1 MRAVDY
7 ARLAASSLGAAPVR
21 SCLTMLG
28 IVIGV
33 AAMTSMAAI
42 GAGARSKVTEQIRS
56 FGANVIMVNSNSST
70 RGRLE
75 SGGGRQPL
83 SISDAQA
90 IAELAVVRRAAP
102 SVAGPARLVH
112 GAMNWGTT
120 INGTTLDHFEIRRWR
135 LAAGRLFTE
144 DEERSAGQVV
154 VLGSLVASKLFAEED
169 PLGSV
174 VRIGGLPLEVIGVLA
189 EKGTTGGESQDD
201 VAFVPLNTAKNRLI
215 GSAGGDR
222 NAVGYILAS
231 ADSSGDMDAATEEID
246 ELMGERHRV
255 TREEDKGF
263 TVATAASIV
272 AAQEASTRTV
282 SALLAAVACVSLMV
296 GGIGIMNIMLVS
308 VTERT
313 REIGLRLAIGAT
325 PRDIR
330 SQFVIEAV
338 ALCTGGGA
346 VGVVIGD
353 AVAMAVAHLAGWPVL
368 LDPATAAGAVIFSGL
383 VGVVFGYYPAKRAAA
398 LDPVAALRGD

>member
-7 ARLAASSLGAAPVR
+7 TRLAASSLGAAPVR

-56 FGANVIMVNSNSST
+56 FGANVIMVNSGSDS
-70 RGRLE
+70 RGRLD
-75 SGGGRQPL
+75 SGAHQPL
-83 SISDAQA
+83 SISDSEA
-90 IAELAVVRRAAP
+90 IAELSAVRMAAP
-102 SVAGPARLVH
+102 AVAGPARLVH
-112 GAMNWGTT
+112 GALNWGTT
-120 INGTTLDHFEIRRWR
+120 VNGTTLDHFEIRRWR
-135 LAAGRLFTE
+135 LESGRLFTA
-144 DEERSAGQVV
+144 EEEKSAGQVV
-154 VLGSLVASKLFAEED
+154 VLGNLVAQKLFPDED

-174 VRIGGLPLEVIGVLA
+174 VRIGNVPLEVIGVLA

-201 VAFVPLNTAKNRLI
+201 VAFVPLSTAKDRLI
-215 GSAGGDR
+215 GSASGDR

-231 ADSSGDMDAATEEID
+231 AETSADMEVATEEID
-246 ELMGERHRV
+246 GLMRQRHRV
-255 TREEDKGF
+255 MRDEDKGF

-282 SALLAAVACVSLMV
+282 ATLLAAVACVSLMV

-313 REIGLRLAIGAT
+313 KEIGLRLAIGAT

-330 SQFVIEAV
+330 TQFVIEAV

-346 VGVVIGD
+346 VGVALGD
-353 AVAMAVAHLAGWPVL
+353 AVAMAVAHLAGWPVV
-368 LDPATAAGAVIFSGL
+368 LDPATAVGAVLFSGL
-383 VGVVFGYYPAKRAAA
+383 VGIAFGYYPAKRAAS